1 MSKKGVKMNFKERL
15 IELLEENQIKYNSVA
30 QQTGIPVTT
39 ISNYINRGSTP
50 SGEQLIKLAEFFNVT
65 IDYLVGRED
74 DYVKPQVESTLS
86 YREQKLLRAF
96 NQLDNDEKDKIIEDC
111 EYFANKHT
119 KINQQQRR
127 A

>member
-1 MSKKGVKMNFKERL
+1 MRL
-15 IELLEENQIKYNSVA
+15 RELRTSNNITQIELAKKIGCNQTAIGKYERKELEPNIE
-30 QQTGIPVTT
+30 TM
-39 ISNYINRGSTP
+39 
-50 SGEQLIKLAEFFNVT
+50 IKLCEIFSCT

-96 NQLDNDEKDKIIEDC
+96 SQLDDDEKDKIIEDC

>member
-1 MSKKGVKMNFKERL
+1 MRIKELREEKNL
-15 IELLEENQIKYNSVA
+15 SQESLAKEIGTSQRNIGRWENEENE
-30 QQTGIPVTT
+30 
-39 ISNYINRGSTP
+39 P
-50 SGEQLIKLAEFFNVT
+50 SYMQLIKLAEFFNVS

-74 DYVKPQVESTLS
+74 DYVKTQVESSLS

-96 NQLDNDEKDKIIEDC
+96 SQLDDDEKNKIIEDC

>member
-1 MSKKGVKMNFKERL
+1 MKIKELREEKNL
-15 IELLEENQIKYNSVA
+15 SQLNLAKEIGTSQRNIGRWENEENEPSYA
-30 QQTGIPVTT
+30 QLV
-39 ISNYINRGSTP
+39 
-50 SGEQLIKLAEFFNVT
+50 KLAEFFNVS

-96 NQLDNDEKDKIIEDC
+96 SQLDDDEKDKIIEDC

-119 KINQQQRR
+119 KVNQQQRR

>member
-1 MSKKGVKMNFKERL
+1 MRLKELREEKNLTQLDIAKAIDTSQPNIGRWEKGLNEPS
-15 IELLEENQIKYNSVA
+15 YA
-30 QQTGIPVTT
+30 QLV
-39 ISNYINRGSTP
+39 
-50 SGEQLIKLAEFFNVT
+50 KLAKFFNVS

-96 NQLDNDEKDKIIEDC
+96 SQLDDDEKDKIIEDC

-119 KINQQQRR
+119 KINQQQKR